1 MVLALAQFGLA
12 PPRILPALMV
22 LRWLAMAGVF
32 LTALHVVIEKGV
44 GVGRLETGWGLYLF
58 AGCVLA
64 PLALPAL
71 PALTE
76 RQLKAR

>member
-22 LRWLAMAGVF
+22 LGWLAMAGVF
-32 LTALHVVIEKGV
+32 LTALPVAIEKG
-44 GVGRLETGWGLYLF
+44 GGRLETGWGLYLF

-71 PALTE
+71 TE